1 MRTIETEN
9 RYQLEGC
16 DDLTGRVDR
25 LSRPPGAI
33 TPRSEE
39 TARVTGL
46 FDYKAAFETAVEQ
59 VKSEGRYRV
68 FADLK
73 RVR

>member
-1 MRTIETEN
+1 MRTIQTEN

-16 DDLTGRVDR
+16 DDLTVAVDR
-25 LSRPPGAI
+25 LSRSPGAN
-33 TPRSEE
+33 TGRSEE

-59 VKSEGRYRV
+59 VKSEG
-68 FADLK
+68 
-73 RVR
+73 